1 MSREMNSL
9 PPRDVVPF
17 HALLAAPRP
26 YGIAGE
32 FGSVG
37 FQRARLLRIIGD
49 RAVQADLHIE

>member
-1 MSREMNSL
+1 MSREMSSL

-17 HALLAAPRP
+17 HVLLATSRQD
-26 YGIAGE
+26 GIAGE

-37 FQRARLLRIIGD
+37 CKRARFLRIIGD